1 MNAEIVGGIVRHALT
16 SVGGYFVATGA
27 LDAGTLE
34 TGIGAVVTLV
44 GLGWSI
50 WTKTKTQEA

>member
-34 TGIGAVVTLV
+34 TAIGAVVTLV
-44 GLGWSI
+44 GVGWSI
-50 WTKTKTQEA
+50 WTKAREG